1 MAGLI
6 PLKRKHYMNG
16 ESQPLMMSAL
26 NGVQETPDNGSPQKL
41 ESIQNIAKIREPE
54 HRNLCVTYS

>member
-41 ESIQNIAKIREPE
+41 ESRGPS
-54 HRNLCVTYS
+54 V